1 MSRSFMRHGQRLM
14 RPQVDAAAHALGVMR
29 QLLGT
34 HDQRFGARRVSEL
47 EQENQQL
54 QQELATRAA
63 HVQSLTVDLAV
74 QAAAGAAH
82 QAALARSKEVNEEL
96 RGKLKRA
103 RLKGARQSDAL
114 MKLKTALST
123 LRATVPTL
131 RQRNSSVIE
140 FLFVSTG

>member
-1 MSRSFMRHGQRLM
+1 
-14 RPQVDAAAHALGVMR
+14 VN
-29 QLLGT
+29 
-34 HDQRFGARRVSEL
+34 EL

-114 MKLKTALST
+114 MKLKTALACVNAARDSSDSE
-123 LRATVPTL
+123 AT
-131 RQRNSSVIE
+131 Q
-140 FLFVSTG
+140 FLGD